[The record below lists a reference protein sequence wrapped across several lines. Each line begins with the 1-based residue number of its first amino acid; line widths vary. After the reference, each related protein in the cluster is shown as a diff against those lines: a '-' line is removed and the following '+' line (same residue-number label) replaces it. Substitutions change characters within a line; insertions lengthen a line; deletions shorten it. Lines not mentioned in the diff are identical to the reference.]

1 MPVTRLDLLSDA
13 LSNIW
18 NHEVIGHRE
27 VVIKPASKLI
37 GAVLRVMQ
45 KTGYIGEFEFIDD
58 SRTGIFK
65 VQLLGRIS
73 KCRVV
78 KPRYPVKKDA
88 FDSWEKRYLPSRGF
102 GLLIVSTP
110 QGVLS
115 HQEAK
120 TKSLGGRLLAY
131 VY

>member
-1 MPVTRLDLLSDA
+1 MLSDA

-18 NHEVIGHRE
+18 NHEIIGHRE
-27 VVIKPASKLI
+27 VVLKPASKLI

-73 KCRVV
+73 KCRVI
-78 KPRYPVKKDA
+78 KPRFPVGKDA
-88 FDSWEKRYLPSRGF
+88 YENWEKRYLPSRDF

-115 HQEAK
+115 HQEARSK
-120 TKSLGGRLLAY
+120 GLGGRLLAF

>member
-1 MPVTRLDLLSDA
+1 VTRLDLLSDA

-18 NHEVIGHRE
+18 NHEIIGHRE
-27 VVIKPASKLI
+27 VVLKPASKLI

-73 KCRVV
+73 KCRVI
-78 KPRYPVKKDA
+78 KPRFPVGKDA
-88 FDSWEKRYLPSRGF
+88 YETWEKRYLPSRDF

-115 HQEAK
+115 HQEARSK
-120 TKSLGGRLLAY
+120 GLGGRLLAF

>member
-1 MPVTRLDLLSDA
+1 VTRLDLLSDA

-18 NHEVIGHRE
+18 NHEIIGHRE

-73 KCRVV
+73 KCRVI
-78 KPRYPVKKDA
+78 KPRFPVGKTA
-88 FDSWEKRYLPSRGF
+88 YETWEKRYLPSREF

-110 QGVLS
+110 EGVLS
-115 HQEAK
+115 HQEARSK
-120 TKSLGGRLLAY
+120 GLGGRLLAF

>member
-1 MPVTRLDLLSDA
+1 MTRLDLLADA
-13 LSNIW
+13 VSNIW
-18 NHEVIGHRE
+18 NHEIIGHRE

-65 VQLLGRIS
+65 IQLLGRIS
-73 KCRVV
+73 ECRVV
-78 KPRYPVKKDA
+78 KPRFPVKKDEYEI
-88 FDSWEKRYLPSRGF
+88 WEKKYLPSRDF
-102 GLLIVSTP
+102 GLLIVTTP
-110 QGVLS
+110 EGVMS
-115 HQEAK
+115 HQEARSK
-120 TKSLGGRLLAY
+120 GLGGRLLAF

>member
-1 MPVTRLDLLSDA
+1 VTRLDLLSDA

-18 NHEVIGHRE
+18 NHEIIGHRE

-78 KPRYPVKKDA
+78 KPRYPVKNG
-88 FDSWEKRYLPSRGF
+88 FYENWEKRYLPSRNF

-110 QGVLS
+110 SGVLS

-120 TKSLGGRLLAY
+120 SKGLGGRLLAY

>member
-1 MPVTRLDLLSDA
+1 MSDA

-18 NHEVIGHRE
+18 NHEIIGHRE

-58 SRTGIFK
+58 SKTGIFK

-78 KPRYPVKKDA
+78 KPRFPVGKNDYA
-88 FDSWEKRYLPSRGF
+88 TWEKRYLPSREF

-115 HQEAK
+115 HQEAESK
-120 TKSLGGRLLAY
+120 GLGGRLLAF

>member
-1 MPVTRLDLLSDA
+1 VTRLDLLSDA

-18 NHEVIGHRE
+18 NHEIIGHRE

-65 VQLLGRIS
+65 IQLLGRIS

-78 KPRYPVKKDA
+78 KPRYPVKNG
-88 FDSWEKRYLPSRGF
+88 SYENWEKRYLPSRGF

-110 QGVLS
+110 EGVIS

-120 TKSLGGRLLAY
+120 SKGLGGRLLAF

>member
-1 MPVTRLDLLSDA
+1 VTRLDLLSDA

-18 NHEVIGHRE
+18 NHEIIGHRE

-37 GAVLRVMQ
+37 GAVLRVLQ

-73 KCRVV
+73 KCRVI
-78 KPRYPVKKDA
+78 KPRFPVGKA
-88 FDSWEKRYLPSRGF
+88 GYEAWEKRYLPSRDF

-110 QGVLS
+110 EGVLS

-120 TKSLGGRLLAY
+120 GKGLGGRLLAY

>member
-1 MPVTRLDLLSDA
+1 VTRLDLLSDA

-18 NHEVIGHRE
+18 NHEIIGHRE

-78 KPRYPVKKDA
+78 KPRYPVGNDA
-88 FDSWEKRYLPSRGF
+88 YDNWEKRYLPSRGF

-110 QGVLS
+110 QGVVS

-120 TKSLGGRLLAY
+120 SKGLGGRLLAY

>member
-1 MPVTRLDLLSDA
+1 VTRLDLLSDA

-18 NHEVIGHRE
+18 NHEIIGHRE

-37 GAVLRVMQ
+37 GSVLRVMQ
-45 KTGYIGEFEFIDD
+45 RTGYIGEFEFIDD
-58 SRTGIFK
+58 AKTGIFK
-65 VQLLGRIS
+65 VQLLGRIT

-78 KPRYPVKKDA
+78 KPRFPVKKGDYEA
-88 FDSWEKRYLPSRGF
+88 WEKRYLPSREF
-102 GLLIVSTP
+102 GLLIVTTP
-110 QGVLS
+110 QGVMS

-120 TKSLGGRLLAY
+120 TKGLGGRLLGV

>member
-1 MPVTRLDLLSDA
+1 VTRLDLLSDA

-18 NHEVIGHRE
+18 NHEIIGHRE

-78 KPRYPVKKDA
+78 KPRYPVKNDA
-88 FDSWEKRYLPSRGF
+88 YDNWERRYLPSRGF

-110 QGVLS
+110 QGVVS

-120 TKSLGGRLLAY
+120 TKGLGGRLLAY